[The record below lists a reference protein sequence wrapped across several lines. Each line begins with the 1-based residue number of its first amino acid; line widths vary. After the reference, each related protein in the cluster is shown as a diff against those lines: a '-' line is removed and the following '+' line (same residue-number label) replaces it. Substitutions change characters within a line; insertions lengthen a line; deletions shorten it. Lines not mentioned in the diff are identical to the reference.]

1 MSLLLT
7 FSIHSPSPYSS
18 LVPNP
23 KKDRNP
29 VNSKNSAKK
38 ENKTQWKMV
47 PEARKEKP
55 ESSVLLILQ
64 W

>member
-7 FSIHSPSPYSS
+7 LSIHSPSPYSS
-18 LVPNP
+18 LAPNP
-23 KKDRNP
+23 QKDRNP
-29 VNSKNSAKK
+29 VISKNSAKK
-38 ENKTQWKMV
+38 ENKTQWKTV
-47 PEARKEKP
+47 AEARKEKP